1 METLATVT
9 VAAYV
14 LFLVAAI
21 TEQSGRF

>member
-14 LFLVAAI
+14 LFLVAVVA
-21 TEQSGRF
+21 ENSGRF